1 MLTSH
6 LWAKRCKH
14 LTEMGWDEIRV
25 RVHQAFAK
33 RYDLAMYRMGIP
45 TTKCDR
51 RCWPEHSGRFFFRKE
66 ELPGIL
72 TWLRGQLP
80 ETADAIV
87 EQAEQICQHRF
98 DLLGHEGVHY
108 GSEIDWHLDAVHGKR
123 APVRPWFRVP
133 YLDFEQVGD
142 SKIIWELNRHQHMV
156 TLAKAYRL
164 TEEVRYARELFAQW
178 YHWWE
183 QNPYPAGINWASSL
197 EVAFRSLSWLW
208 VWNILDGC
216 SVLPQ
221 QFHSDL
227 QRALIVNARHIE
239 RFLSTYFSPNT
250 HLLGEGVGLF
260 FIGTLCP
267 GLPAAQR
274 WQKLGWEIVSRE
286 AQRQVLPDGMHFE
299 QSMYYHTY
307 ALDFFLHSRILAG
320 LNGIPIPK
328 TFDGTIQKMLQ
339 VLGELNTAGR
349 LPQFGDD
356 DGGRVFDPRRN
367 RAEHLQDPLF
377 TGAVLF
383 NRPEFKAVDIHANE
397 ETLWLL
403 GTKGAR
409 RFNELSPRKQTDTS
423 IAFEPSGIY
432 VMRSSNPI
440 AYQLVIDAGHQGA
453 GRAGHGHADALSVQ
467 LSGNGKPL
475 LIDPGTFAYVDS
487 CCERNRFRGTAAHN
501 TVQVD
506 NSDQA
511 EPAGP
516 FEWHGRANAHVNCW
530 VTGTTFDLF
539 VGSHGGYCRPPSP
552 VQHRR
557 YIFHLKSRFWLIRDI
572 LDGEGVRRLEAS
584 WHFAPGSLH
593 AIPEGAMFVSDRLA
607 PLALLFAEDMNCSRV
622 ISTDWYSPAY
632 GRKEPSPTLR
642 LSMLAPL
649 PAEFTTMIIPDSEV
663 TAQLGVLRRLESA
676 RQGVPV
682 SAFRY
687 CTANA
692 TNYMFFADESGN
704 WRMGP
709 WASDARF
716 LFCSTGSNKVV
727 QQYVICD
734 GSYFEL
740 RGHRIFDANSRV
752 KQSEWSRDTGNPS
765 DFPSDKATAIY
776 ETAVPKAGWVTNGLA
791 KQPDMGSRSI

>member
-1 MLTSH
+1 MLTS
-6 LWAKRCKH
+6 LPWVERCKR

-25 RVHQAFAK
+25 RAHQAFAK

-45 TTKCDR
+45 ITKCAS
-51 RCWPEHSGRFFFRKE
+51 RCRPEHSGRFFFGKN
-66 ELPGIL
+66 ELPAIL
-72 TWLRGQLP
+72 TWLREQLQ
-80 ETADAIV
+80 EAVDGIV
-87 EQAEQICQHRF
+87 ERAEQICQHRF
-98 DLLGHEGVHY
+98 DLLGHEGVDY
-108 GSEIDWHLDAVHGKR
+108 GPEIDWHLDAVHDKR
-123 APVRPWFRVP
+123 APVRPWFQVP
-133 YLDFEQVGD
+133 YLGFEQVGD
-142 SKIIWELNRHQHMV
+142 AKVTWELNRHQHMV

-164 TEEVRYARELFAQW
+164 TEEVRYARELFEQW
-178 YHWWE
+178 YHWLE
-183 QNPYPAGINWASSL
+183 QNPYPVGINWSSSL

-208 VWNILDGC
+208 VWNLLDGC

-221 QFHSDL
+221 QFPSDL

-260 FIGTLCP
+260 FIGTLRP
-267 GLPAAQR
+267 GLPSAQR
-274 WQKLGWEIVSRE
+274 WQKLGWQIVLRE
-286 AQRQVLPDGMHFE
+286 AQRQVRPDGMHFE

-307 ALDFFLHSRILAG
+307 ALDFFLHSRILAS

-328 TFDGTIQKMLQ
+328 TFDETIQKMLE
-339 VLGELNTAGR
+339 VLCELNTAGCAPR
-349 LPQFGDD
+349 FGDD

-367 RAEHLQDPLF
+367 RAEHLQDPLI

-383 NRPEFKAVDIHANE
+383 DRPEFKVADTHGSE

-403 GTKGAR
+403 GTGGAR
-409 RFNELSPRKQTDTS
+409 RFNELPRGKQTGTS
-423 IAFEPSGIY
+423 IAFESSGIY
-432 VMRSSNPI
+432 VMRSSSPV
-440 AYQLVIDAGHQGA
+440 AYQLLIDAGPQGA

-487 CCERNRFRGTAAHN
+487 SSERNWFRGTAAHN
-501 TVQVD
+501 TVQVRD
-506 NSDQA
+506 SSQA

-557 YIFHLKSRFWLIRDI
+557 HIFHLKSRFWLIRDI
-572 LDGEGVRRLEAS
+572 LDGGGVHKLEAS

-593 AIPEGAMFVSDRLA
+593 AIPEGAMFVSDELA
-607 PLALLFAEDMNCSRV
+607 SLALLFAANVDCSRV
-622 ISTDWYSPAY
+622 ISSGWYSPAY

-642 LSMLAPL
+642 LSMRAPL
-649 PAEFTTMIIPDSEV
+649 PAEFTTMLIPDSE
-663 TAQLGVLRRLESA
+663 AAAHLGLLRRLESGH
-676 RQGVPV
+676 QGVPV

-687 CTANA
+687 STANA
-692 TNYMFFADESGN
+692 TDSMFFADELGN
-704 WRMGP
+704 WQIGP

-716 LFCSTGSNKVV
+716 LFCSTGTDKVV
-727 QQYVICD
+727 LQFVICD
-734 GSYFEL
+734 GSYFEFSG
-740 RGHRIFDANSRV
+740 RRIFDADLRV
-752 KQSEWSRDTGNPS
+752 KQHEWSRDTRSHLVSRPANTTTICEL
-765 DFPSDKATAIY
+765 AA
-776 ETAVPKAGWVTNGLA
+776 PKPG
-791 KQPDMGSRSI
+791 